1 MDKVLNRKLFKDR
14 YLQSVSKDIL
24 RFKEGGLA
32 SLKNQLEHYAP
43 TGEFLAYINKKE
55 ANVLKALGGSG
66 RVVKEY
72 KKRGGKYK
80 IVKFGKANLTG
91 LTRWFKEKW
100 VNVCV
105 KKNGK
110 YASCAKSTTKY
121 PYCRPSVRV
130 TSQTPKT
137 VKEISKSKLKKM
149 CKLKKNKKKMKK
161 VN

>member
-1 MDKVLNRKLFKDR
+1 MTESISVPVDKKLYSR
-14 YLQSVSKDIL
+14 
-24 RFKEGGLA
+24 
-32 SLKNQLEHYAP
+32 
-43 TGEFLAYINKKE
+43 
-55 ANVLKALGGSG
+55 VLKKVKAKSKVWPSAYASG
-66 RVVKEY
+66 RVVREY
-72 KKRGGKYK
+72 KRLGGKYK
-80 IVKFGKANLTG
+80 YANTNTRTRKKTNTNKFGIISG

-137 VKEISKSKLKKM
+137 VKEISKSKLKK
-149 CKLKKNKKKMKK
+149 C